1 MRVVRRAWE
10 ASDKVV
16 TLNRNIPR
24 PCCMHRWLLTLQ
36 NMACSTFRGATLK
49 ILHLVFKIME
59 TSWVVG
65 LWDFINSLTLQSTYW
80 IIHCIQLFLICE
92 PPLLMFPEL
101 LQCHW
106 WRSWPRLQSYPRQL
120 QCCRKQCRFE
130 KWRAAKLSAKWEH
143 CSAAVIACHNPVSYV
158 LWGVIYIWILRDIAS
173 KMEWLEG
180 RVLSRVLS
188 KMRWIFGFDM
198 TLRFIFAEE
207 SIQKEVEFKKGR
219 FVMFE

>member
-36 NMACSTFRGATLK
+36 NMACSTFRGDALI
-49 ILHLVFKIME
+49 ILPLVFKIRE
-59 TSWVVG
+59 TSWVGG
-65 LWDFINSLTLQSTYW
+65 LIWDFIDSLTLQSSYW
-80 IIHCIQLFLICE
+80 IIHSVVLVMWTS
-92 PPLLMFPEL
+92 PLNVPRTAAVSLVKVVTKAPEL
-101 LQCHW
+101 PQAAAVLQKTMQIWEVACSKIICKV
-106 WRSWPRLQSYPRQL
+106 RTLQ
-120 QCCRKQCRFE
+120 
-130 KWRAAKLSAKWEH
+130 
-143 CSAAVIACHNPVSYV
+143 AAVIACHNPVSYV
-158 LWGVIYIWILRDIAS
+158 LWGVIYIWISRDIAS

-207 SIQKEVEFKKGR
+207 SIQKQVEFKKGR